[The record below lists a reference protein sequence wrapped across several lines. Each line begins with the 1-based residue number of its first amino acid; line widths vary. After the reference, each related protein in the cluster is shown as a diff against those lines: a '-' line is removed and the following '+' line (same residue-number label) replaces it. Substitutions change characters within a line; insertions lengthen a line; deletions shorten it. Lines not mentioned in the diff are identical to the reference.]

1 MCLLGVLQIKYLN
14 KLTSVAEAVTMSSK
28 ALKYLADQQSS
39 SKELSE
45 TWTKLEEYYNKK
57 LWHQTTLLL
66 LEVIKHPSLQ
76 KNDELLKLYRNFVA
90 DFENKMNHISLVE
103 ICGAAVKQIKDP
115 AEAIAFIEKVETKVK
130 ATPEAVVLCKVVL
143 GNIRLYSG
151 NDAAG
156 TKKLIEDV
164 EPMVD
169 DLARVSFIHGR
180 FYLLASGYYK
190 QAGMHAQYFRTALR
204 FLGCTELDELEPVQK
219 QEYAF
224 YLALAALLG
233 EGIYNFGELLA
244 HPILQSLEGTSH
256 AWLVELLL
264 AFNTGDIATMERLR
278 PQWEQQ
284 ADLKARQ
291 LELRQKISLLALME
305 MTFRRPALSRCVT
318 FAEVAAETR
327 LPEEEVELLV
337 MKALAQ
343 NLVRGHIDQVDRTV
357 NLVWVQPRV
366 LDKNQLSSM
375 IERLDVWCRDV
386 QSMEMLLENKAH
398 DILTY

>member
-1 MCLLGVLQIKYLN
+1 
-14 KLTSVAEAVTMSSK
+14 MSSK

-291 LELRQKISLLALME
+291 LELRQKISLLALNGE
-305 MTFRRPALSRCVT
+305 HVSPAGTVRLLTPFRSPQMTFRRPALSRCVT

>member
-1 MCLLGVLQIKYLN
+1 
-14 KLTSVAEAVTMSSK
+14 MSAK
-28 ALKYLADQQSS
+28 ALKYLLEQQTAN
-39 SKELSE
+39 KELSE
-45 TWTKLEEYYNKK
+45 TWTKLEELYNKK

-76 KNDELLKLYRNFVA
+76 KNDELLKLYHNFVS

-103 ICGAAVKQIKDP
+103 ICGAAVKQLEDS
-115 AEAIAFIEKVETKVK
+115 AAAIAFIEKIEVKVK

-151 NDAAG
+151 KDTAA

-169 DLARVSFIHGR
+169 DLPRVSFIHGR

-204 FLGCTELDELEPVQK
+204 FLGCTEPEELKEAEK

-244 HPILQSLEGTSH
+244 HPVLESLRTTPH
-256 AWLVELLL
+256 AWLVDLLL
-264 AFNTGDIATMERLR
+264 AFNSGDLSTFERLR

-284 ADLKARQ
+284 ADLKAKQ

-305 MTFRRPALSRCVT
+305 MTFKRPALSRCVT

-327 LPEEEVELLV
+327 LPEDEVELLV

-343 NLVRGHIDQVDRTV
+343 KLVRGHIDQVDRTV

-375 IERLDVWCRDV
+375 IQRLDVWCRDV